1 MTYTHGADQ
10 LTHLAL
16 LTPDNRAA
24 GTYDSAIVDLAHYPL
39 VRFAV
44 LVGAYSAAG
53 ATLQAQVY
61 VNTTN
66 STSGAVAVT
75 GKTFAPSSFSGSAAG
90 ANNAGDIWLRGEEA
104 GAALANARYAFLRLT
119 IAGGSIYTAG
129 EIAGLAAR
137 YVPGSNAATLKERV
151 D

>member
-1 MTYTHGADQ
+1 MYTHGAAQ

-16 LTPDNRAA
+16 IPPDNRAA

-39 VRFAV
+39 VRFLIAT
-44 LVGAYSAAG
+44 GAYGASG

-75 GKTFAPSSFSGSAAG
+75 GKTFTPSTFSGSAAG
-90 ANNAGDIWLRGEEA
+90 ANSAGDIWLRGSEA
-104 GAALANARYAFLRLT
+104 EAALAGARYAFVRIT
-119 IAGGSIYTAG
+119 IAGGSVQTAG
-129 EIAGLAAR
+129 EIAGVAAR
-137 YVPGSNAATLKERV
+137 YLPGANATTLKQRV
-151 D
+151 E